1 MQLQIVDER
10 YNKSFKIIENL
21 ILDLLCE
28 DDKTDAE
35 LIEDAFRKLEDINYP
50 LTSEFLKRC
59 QFGFIKKRNIK
70 FEVTW
75 HRETAIPNFLLN
87 LMNAYYSD
95 SMGYKND
102 AFRDCILTSKEEA
115 MLISEKSKNNLVI
128 GTNGKCYCFIS
139 KESVE

>member
-1 MQLQIVDER
+1 MPFQFIDER
-10 YNKSFKIIENL
+10 YDKSFKIIENL

-87 LMNAYYSD
+87 LMNAYYSNFI
-95 SMGYKND
+95 GYKGD
-102 AFRDCILTSKEEA
+102 VFRDCILTSKGEA
-115 MLISEKSKNNLVI
+115 MLISEKSKDNLVI
-128 GTNGKCYCFIS
+128 GANGKCYCFIS
-139 KESVE
+139 KE

>member
-1 MQLQIVDER
+1 MPFQFIDER
-10 YNKSFKIIENL
+10 YDKSFKIIENL
-21 ILDLLCE
+21 ILDLLGE
-28 DDKTDAE
+28 SDKLDVE
-35 LIEDAFRKLEDINYP
+35 LIEDAFRELENINYP
-50 LTSEFLKRC
+50 LTSEFLKRR

-87 LMNAYYSD
+87 LMNAYCSD

-102 AFRDCILTSKEEA
+102 VFRDCMLTSREEG

-128 GTNGKCYCFIS
+128 GANDKCYCFIA
-139 KESVE
+139 KE

>member
-1 MQLQIVDER
+1 MPFQFIDER
-10 YNKSFKIIENL
+10 YDKSFKIIENL
-21 ILDLLCE
+21 ILDLLGKS
-28 DDKTDAE
+28 DKNDVE
-35 LIEDAFRKLEDINYP
+35 LIEDAFRELEDTNYP
-50 LTSEFLKRC
+50 VTSEFLKRH

-102 AFRDCILTSKEEA
+102 TFRDCILTSNEEA
-115 MLISEKSKNNLVI
+115 MPIAEKSKDNLVI
-128 GTNGKCYCFIS
+128 GINDKCYCFIA
-139 KESVE
+139 KE

>member
-21 ILDLLCE
+21 ILDLLGE
-28 DDKTDAE
+28 GDKLDVE
-35 LIEDAFRKLEDINYP
+35 LIEDVFKELEDINY
-50 LTSEFLKRC
+50 LITSEFLKRH

-87 LMNAYYSD
+87 LMNAYYSN

-102 AFRDCILTSKEEA
+102 VFRDCMITSMDEG
-115 MLISEKSKNNLVI
+115 MLISEKSKDNLVI
-128 GTNGKCYCFIS
+128 GINGKCYCFIT
-139 KESVE
+139 KE

>member
-1 MQLQIVDER
+1 MPFQFIDER
-10 YNKSFKIIENL
+10 YDKSFKIIENL
-21 ILDLLCE
+21 ILDLLGE
-28 DDKTDAE
+28 SDKLDVE
-35 LIEDAFRKLEDINYP
+35 LIEDAFRELENINYP
-50 LTSEFLKRC
+50 LTSEFLKRR

-102 AFRDCILTSKEEA
+102 VFRDCMLTSREEA
-115 MLISEKSKNNLVI
+115 MPISEKSKNNLVI
-128 GTNGKCYCFIS
+128 GANGKCYCFIA
-139 KESVE
+139 KE

>member
-1 MQLQIVDER
+1 MQFQFINER
-10 YNKSFKIIENL
+10 YNKSFKVIENL
-21 ILDLLCE
+21 ILDLLGE
-28 DDKTDAE
+28 SYKLDVE
-35 LIEDAFRKLEDINYP
+35 LIEESFKKLEDINYP
-50 LTSEFLKRC
+50 LTSEFLKRR

-87 LMNAYYSD
+87 LMNAYYSG

-102 AFRDCILTSKEEA
+102 AFRDCILTSRDDGI
-115 MLISEKSKNNLVI
+115 LISEKSKDNLVI

-139 KESVE
+139 KE

>member
-1 MQLQIVDER
+1 MRLQIVDER
-10 YNKSFKIIENL
+10 YDKSFKLIENL
-21 ILDLLCE
+21 ILDLLSE
-28 DDKTDAE
+28 SGKLDVE
-35 LIEDAFRKLEDINYP
+35 LIEDAFKELENINYP
-50 LTSEFLKRC
+50 LTSEFLKRR

-75 HRETAIPNFLLN
+75 YTEVGMPNLLLN

-102 AFRDCILTSKEEA
+102 IFRDCILTSMDEG

-128 GTNGKCYCFIS
+128 GINGKCYCFIA
-139 KESVE
+139 KE

>member
-1 MQLQIVDER
+1 MQFQLIDER
-10 YNKSFKIIENL
+10 YDKSFKLIENL
-21 ILDLLCE
+21 ILDLLSE
-28 DDKTDAE
+28 SNKLDVE
-35 LIEDAFRKLEDINYP
+35 LIENTFRELEDINYP
-50 LTSEFLKRC
+50 LTSEFLKRR

-102 AFRDCILTSKEEA
+102 VFRDCILTSKEEGMPIA
-115 MLISEKSKNNLVI
+115 EKSKDNLVI
-128 GTNGKCYCFIS
+128 GINGKCYCFIA
-139 KESVE
+139 KE

>member
-1 MQLQIVDER
+1 MPFQFIDER
-10 YNKSFKIIENL
+10 YDKSFKIIENL
-21 ILDLLCE
+21 ILDLLGE
-28 DDKTDAE
+28 SDKLDVE
-35 LIEDAFRKLEDINYP
+35 LIEDAFRELENINYP
-50 LTSEFLKRC
+50 LTSEFLKRR

-102 AFRDCILTSKEEA
+102 VFRDCMLTSREEG

-128 GTNGKCYCFIS
+128 GANDKCYCFIA
-139 KESVE
+139 KE

>member
-1 MQLQIVDER
+1 MQFQFINER
-10 YNKSFKIIENL
+10 YDKSFKIIENL
-21 ILDLLCE
+21 ILDLLGE
-28 DDKTDAE
+28 SDKLDVE
-35 LIEDAFRKLEDINYP
+35 LIEDAFRELEDINYP
-50 LTSEFLKRC
+50 LTSKFLKRH

-102 AFRDCILTSKEEA
+102 VFRDCILTSREEG

-128 GTNGKCYCFIS
+128 GINSKCYCFIA
-139 KESVE
+139 KE

>member
-1 MQLQIVDER
+1 MRLQIVDER
-10 YNKSFKIIENL
+10 HNKSFKVIENL
-21 ILDLLCE
+21 ILDLLGE
-28 DDKTDAE
+28 SDKLDVE
-35 LIEDAFRKLEDINYP
+35 LIEDAFKELEDINYP
-50 LTSEFLKRC
+50 LTSEFLKRR

-70 FEVTW
+70 FEITW

-115 MLISEKSKNNLVI
+115 MPISEKSKNNLVI
-128 GTNGKCYCFIS
+128 GANGKCYCFIAREE
-139 KESVE
+139 K